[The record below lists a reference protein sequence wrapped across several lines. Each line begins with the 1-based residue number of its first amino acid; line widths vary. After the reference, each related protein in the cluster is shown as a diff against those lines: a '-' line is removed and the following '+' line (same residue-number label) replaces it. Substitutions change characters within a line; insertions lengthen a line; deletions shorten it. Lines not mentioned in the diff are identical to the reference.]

1 MLISDKQIA
10 MNDVIVKCR
19 ELADY
24 YREAA
29 EVLEDTKL
37 SNLFRELSRQHKF
50 AAEDLEKRIREKGEL
65 PKAPDADREAVELVL
80 SRLKATLSE
89 DERAALLEEREQ
101 IETDLVECV
110 AKALQEDLSEKSR
123 SLLERIRSNAVS
135 AKERL
140 RAMRAKS

>member
-1 MLISDKQIA
+1 MLMSDKQIA
-10 MNDVIVKCR
+10 INEVIVKCR

-29 EVLEDTKL
+29 EILEDTEL
-37 SNLFRELSRQHKF
+37 SDLFRELSRQHEG
-50 AAEDLEKRIREKGEL
+50 AAEDVEKRIREKGEL

-89 DERAALLEEREQ
+89 DERATLLEEREQ
-101 IETDLVECV
+101 IETDLAEYTD
-110 AKALQEDLSEKSR
+110 KALQEDLSEKTR
-123 SLLERIRSNAVS
+123 SLLERIRNDAVS